1 MRPHH
6 SEEKERRR
14 ARWKGRNSRILF
26 GRAASIPVGNT
37 KSPHS
42 QLHSHYERG
51 TGTCLHLA
59 CCQAGVCASFSSDLT
74 TQGHFCPNNQKFRVS
89 DSPEDFCVEKDR
101 VPVPTQLVEPQ
112 TELLVPCLLGEAV
125 LLEIS
130 WLVKH
135 RQDTHVLLVLE
146 DKQRKSSLGLY

>member
-1 MRPHH
+1 MRPCRS

-14 ARWKGRNSRILF
+14 ARWKGGHSRILF
-26 GRAASIPVGNT
+26 GRAVSIPVGNT
-37 KSPHS
+37 NSPHS
-42 QLHSHYERG
+42 HSHYERD

-74 TQGHFCPNNQKFRVS
+74 TRGHFCPNDQKFRVS

-112 TELLVPCLLGEAV
+112 AELLVPCLLGEAV
-125 LLEIS
+125 LLGTS

-135 RQDTHVLLVLE
+135 RQDTHILLVLE